1 MLPAAIVGVFVNAFI
16 ILCMYWSLLS
26 GHKNEEDTIGDE
38 VVAEDD
44 VRSHQFLPATM
55 SQFNNGNMHDSLTAA
70 VNSSY
75 VVTLR
80 SLVRSS
86 ESERPGVIPNGAL
99 ESTRTTTSLRWKMI
113 FWKSCVYLITIG
125 MLISLLMGENMSWT
139 SITAALALMV
149 LDFKDAQPCLEKVS
163 YSILVF
169 FCGLFITVEGFD
181 KTGIPSALWDLMEP
195 YAGINQV
202 SGIAVLALVIL
213 VLLNLVSNVST
224 GMFMSLFSIVF
235 FYLSGNISFL

>member
-1 MLPAAIVGVFVNAFI
+1 
-16 ILCMYWSLLS
+16 
-26 GHKNEEDTIGDE
+26 
-38 VVAEDD
+38 

-55 SQFNNGNMHDSLTAA
+55 PQFNNGNMHDSLTAA

-80 SLVRSS
+80 SLVHSS

-149 LDFKDAQPCLEKVS
+149 LDFKDAQPCLEKV
-163 YSILVF
+163 I
-169 FCGLFITVEGFD
+169 
-181 KTGIPSALWDLMEP
+181 SACLKLH
-195 YAGINQV
+195 
-202 SGIAVLALVIL
+202 
-213 VLLNLVSNVST
+213 
-224 GMFMSLFSIVF
+224 
-235 FYLSGNISFL
+235 